1 MDINTCDKYDL
12 DNITLDKPKKVD
24 DVYISNVNFA
34 LQTPKIN
41 IEKISKK
48 LVVVLDE
55 KMENVINEFDTKIIN
70 LISENSDDFFEEK
83 LSIEDADEIYK
94 GSVKSSKHKTKM
106 SISLNKKLS
115 IFNKHKE
122 QLNINSLVE
131 NDSII
136 CLLKCKKIIFYKNY
150 CEPLWEVFQIK
161 LKEKQLNTK
170 QYLFVEDSNDTYEE
184 LDINDN
190 DDFSVVNKINIKKEK
205 SKHNSNLE
213 TEEKKQEI
221 SETTDTT
228 DTTETTKEIRESETN
243 EENQTSVTN
252 EQTVSKE

>member
-12 DNITLDKPKKVD
+12 DCITLDKPKKVE

-34 LQTPKIN
+34 LQTSKITVN
-41 IEKISKK
+41 KVSKK
-48 LVVVLDE
+48 LVVKLDDNME
-55 KMENVINEFDTKIIN
+55 KLMNEFDTRIIN

-83 LSIEDADEIYK
+83 LSVEDAEEIYK
-94 GSVKSSKHKTKM
+94 GSIKSSKYETKM

-136 CLLKCKKIIFYKNY
+136 CLLKCKKLIFYKNY

-170 QYLFVEDSNDTYEE
+170 QYLFIEDSNDTYEE
-184 LDINDN
+184 IDVNEN
-190 DDFSVVNKINIKKEK
+190 DDFSVVNKINIKREK

-213 TEEKKQEI
+213 IIE
-221 SETTDTT
+221 
-228 DTTETTKEIRESETN
+228 KEIQKNTEVQENN
-243 EENQTSVTN
+243 EGPEGH
-252 EQTVSKE
+252 EGHKGHEGHEGPEK